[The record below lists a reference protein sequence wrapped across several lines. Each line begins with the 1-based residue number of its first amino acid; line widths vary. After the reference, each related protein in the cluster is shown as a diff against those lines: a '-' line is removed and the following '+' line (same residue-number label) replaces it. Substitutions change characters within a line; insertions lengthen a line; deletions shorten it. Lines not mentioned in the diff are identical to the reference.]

1 MKAKLMFIT
10 ALAALGLLAGCGESP
25 ESTQASAPP
34 ERSEPARTEAPA
46 QAAAPR
52 EDFRI
57 PPEDF
62 QTDVRRGREL
72 FVANCAQ
79 CHGADARGTDQG
91 PPLIHRIYEPSHHS
105 DLAFYIAIARG
116 THQHHWEFG
125 DMAPV
130 PAVDGED
137 AAHIIAWIRQEQRE
151 AGIH

>member
-1 MKAKLMFIT
+1 MKLHKYIT
-10 ALAALGLLAGCGESP
+10 AGLLSLGVLAGCGESP
-25 ESTQASAPP
+25 ETAQERAEPA
-34 ERSEPARTEAPA
+34 RSEPAPTEAPA
-46 QAAAPR
+46 QAVTPR

-57 PPEDF
+57 PAEGF
-62 QTDVRRGREL
+62 QTDVRRGQEL

-79 CHGADARGTDQG
+79 CHGADAHGTEQG

-116 THQHHWEFG
+116 SHQHHWEFG

-137 AAHIIAWIRQEQRE
+137 AAHIIAWIRQEQRA